1 MYKITNTGKSYVA
14 RYVGNWLE
22 LSGEGPTEAEA
33 IYQLGAA
40 RARLTHLLRSQAQEH
55 PKKGGDRS
63 GL

>member
-40 RARLTHLLRSQAQEH
+40 RARLTHSLRSHAKEH
-55 PKKGGDRS
+55 PKKRHDRS
-63 GL
+63 GH